1 MQEIRLWL
9 ASGKDYATGV
19 ALYAKYGSSEVRKR
33 MFASGYSSFNQE
45 KLLNSLEELLQSAAP
60 EPEATPAPH
69 TKAKPTAKHHD
80 HPHFLQLM
88 KQREALLDERTL
100 AHARLNTVKTDTERL
115 ELALRILDL
124 VPQIKKLNH
133 IRQHF
138 LQHGSLPEEAQAA
151 SPLDESDKSALIQHR
166 NNLRSTR
173 SKLKKKPDKTKEL
186 ATIEQEIQR
195 LTTLI
200 NTL

>member
-9 ASGKDYATGV
+9 ASRKDYASGV
-19 ALYAKYGSSEVRKR
+19 VLYEKYGSSEVRKR

-45 KLLNSLEELLQSAAP
+45 KLLDSLEELLQSAAP
-60 EPEATPAPH
+60 EPEATQAPQTKPKPA
-69 TKAKPTAKHHD
+69 AKSD
-80 HPHFLQLM
+80 DQPHFLQLM

-100 AHARLNTVKTDTERL
+100 AHARLNMMKTDAERL

-138 LQHGSLPEEAQAA
+138 LQHGSLPAEAQAA

-173 SKLKKKPDKTKEL
+173 SKLKKKPEKAEEL
-186 ATIEQEIQR
+186 ATIVEEIQR